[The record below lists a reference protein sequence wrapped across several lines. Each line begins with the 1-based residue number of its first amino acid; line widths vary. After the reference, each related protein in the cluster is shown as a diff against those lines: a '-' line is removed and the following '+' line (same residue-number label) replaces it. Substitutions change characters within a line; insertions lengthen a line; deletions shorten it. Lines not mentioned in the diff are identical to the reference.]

1 MVGFFLFLLFLVF
14 RVPSRLGTPGHM
26 PGSSVSLWMS
36 VAASFGSQC
45 SGLRADM
52 KCVSA
57 ATLPCPRGGTN
68 GSRMIHGW
76 GDSLHRGAPG
86 MCALPGGPGR
96 ALWGESGLSSPP
108 RSRSPREPCCGS
120 LGNKKASSHVRDD
133 LCWSS
138 PFLTKPDALLL
149 NTSFILNGS
158 VAEAWQKQHSPHPLC
173 HPHPPPS
180 QHLMFLRS

>member
-1 MVGFFLFLLFLVF
+1 M
-14 RVPSRLGTPGHM
+14 PSRLGTPGHM

-138 PFLTKPDALLL
+138 PFLTKPDALLFKHIFYFEWFCRRSL
-149 NTSFILNGS
+149 AKTT
-158 VAEAWQKQHSPHPLC
+158 Q
-173 HPHPPPS
+173 PPPS
-180 QHLMFLRS
+180 LPPTPTPFSASYVPSFVGHIGHAE